1 MEGVEECL
9 AALEAEEQPADQDM
23 DGLFAELIAED
34 EPNSLFAQVTARDD
48 MSTQDMLDLFKVM
61 AELDNGQV

>member
-34 EPNSLFAQVTARDD
+34 EPDSLYA
-48 MSTQDMLDLFKVM
+48 
-61 AELDNGQV
+61 